1 MADFIRSFSISIRA
15 DHRWLKTLSK
25 CRTLAA
31 AVLVSLCATP
41 IAFATPSTTFWTP
54 MVEDIQ
60 PYGVLHLG
68 IDNYFRLATPVTN
81 TNAAFPTD
89 FTAPTIGFLPFKK
102 FQGEVGADYFGS
114 TSHPWLF
121 NTKVGVPEGSFSKY
135 QPALEMGIYDLGKKF
150 NLNPGESRLDFDVVY
165 GVVGKTFPKAG
176 RVTAGPYI
184 GNHSALISSSG
195 KTENVGFMAAF
206 DHSFLPVIAKD
217 GSFQYSKVVLAADY
231 QSGKNAL
238 GAAGGGLYYYFT
250 SDISLLVGPT
260 FFNDKDLNGNWRLS
274 TQLDINLPKLN
285 PRKLFAKLGSR

>member
-1 MADFIRSFSISIRA
+1 MAGFIRSLSICIRT
-15 DHRWLKTLSK
+15 DHRWSKTLSK
-25 CRTLAA
+25 YGTIAA
-31 AVLVSLCATP
+31 VVLVSLCATP
-41 IAFATPSTTFWTP
+41 TTFATPSTTFWTP

-114 TSHPWLF
+114 TPHPWLF

-135 QPALEMGIYDLGKKF
+135 QPALEIGVYDLGKKF

-165 GVVGKTFPKAG
+165 GVVGKTFAKVG
-176 RVTAGPYI
+176 RITAGPYI
-184 GNHSALISSSG
+184 GNHAALISSGG
-195 KTENVGFMAAF
+195 KAENVGFMTAF
-206 DHSFLPVIAKD
+206 DHSFLPVTGKD
-217 GSFQYSKVVLAADY
+217 GSLQYSKVVFAADY

-260 FFNDKDLNGNWRLS
+260 FFNDKDLNGSWRLS

-285 PRKLFAKLGSR
+285 PKKLFAKLGSR